1 MFLVPHLVLEELCC
15 NAVCGCYLSQGI
27 TLASSQAVSNAR
39 KLEWPLSQ
47 VAEGVFET
55 EAPGGY
61 KFYLQDRSL
70 PQSGNYTGQAKAWLR
85 VRLRRVG
92 GRGAQFLLFC
102 SSSVLTVCLPSQC
115 SRLCSGKLNPYVNI
129 STELQRI

>member
-1 MFLVPHLVLEELCC
+1 MVPRLVLEELCC
-15 NAVCGCYLSQGI
+15 NAVCGCDLSQGI

-70 PQSGNYTGQAKAWLR
+70 PQSGNYTRPGKSLAQGAFEE
-85 VRLRRVG
+85 G
-92 GRGAQFLLFC
+92 GRARGAVPSLL
-102 SSSVLTVCLPSQC
+102 
-115 SRLCSGKLNPYVNI
+115 
-129 STELQRI
+129 

>member
-1 MFLVPHLVLEELCC
+1 MI
-15 NAVCGCYLSQGI
+15 CGCYLSQGI

-39 KLEWPLSQ
+39 KLEWPLKK

-70 PQSGNYTGQAKAWLR
+70 PQSGNCTRPGKSLAKGTFAEDGRVLGQSSFSI
-85 VRLRRVG
+85 VV
-92 GRGAQFLLFC
+92 FL
-102 SSSVLTVCLPSQC
+102 
-115 SRLCSGKLNPYVNI
+115 Y
-129 STELQRI
+129 